1 MKVSKLTIAFLLVQG
16 IDLAQSTKF
25 VEAEA
30 ILQEAEMLEE
40 TMKNVYTINN
50 VKLIPLNKEKTSFN
64 LEGFSKG
71 KVYTSSVSFNML
83 DFNKS
88 FDILIKSLSCREILA
103 YVTVE
108 S

>member
-1 MKVSKLTIAFLLVQG
+1 MKVSKLTIAYLLVQG
-16 IDLAQSTKF
+16 VDLAQSTRF
-25 VEAEA
+25 VGAEA
-30 ILQEAEMLEE
+30 ILQEAEILEE
-40 TMKNVYTINN
+40 AMKSVYTINN

-64 LEGFSKG
+64 LEGFPKD
-71 KVYTSSVSFNML
+71 KIYTSSTSFNMI

-88 FDILIKSLSCREILA
+88 FDLLIKSLSCREILA